1 MAVTTKEVKA
11 LREKTG
17 ISVMQ
22 CKKALEESD
31 GDVEKALIAL
41 RKSAGAQV
49 GKKADRELG
58 AGVVEAY
65 IHTNK
70 EVGSMVMLSCE
81 TDFVAKNEDFVALAR
96 EIAMHVTATNPIYT
110 RREQASPEEHAK
122 LIEVFEKESGN
133 KPAAVRENI
142 IAGKL
147 DAHFKE
153 VALLEQPHI
162 KDADRTI
169 KDLLDEAVQK
179 FGERVEIT
187 HFSRISVR

>member
-1 MAVTTKEVKA
+1 
-11 LREKTG
+11 
-17 ISVMQ
+17 MQ
-22 CKKALEESD
+22 CKSALEESD

-41 RKSAGAQV
+41 RKSAGAHV
-49 GKKADRELG
+49 DKKADRELG

-96 EIAMHVTATNPIYT
+96 EIAMHVTATNPLYT
-110 RREQASPEEHAK
+110 RREQASPEERAK

-142 IAGKL
+142 IDGKL

-187 HFSRISVR
+187 HFSRVSVR